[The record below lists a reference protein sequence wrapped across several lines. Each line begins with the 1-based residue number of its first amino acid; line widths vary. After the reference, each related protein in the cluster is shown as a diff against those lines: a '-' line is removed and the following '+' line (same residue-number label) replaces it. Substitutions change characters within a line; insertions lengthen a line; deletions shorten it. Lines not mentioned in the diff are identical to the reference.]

1 MKFKLKVINENN
13 ETVFKSKSKL
23 TPNDIV
29 LQFRR
34 MRKFGNYTVKYY
46 EDDREVCSENISVK
60 PKKMIRVFSEDKMV
74 FETLQDLKYRTL
86 IFKLRKRNLKG
97 RFSFQYISDGVVI
110 EQKNIFVGAED
121 LS

>member
-34 MRKFGNYTVKYY
+34 MRKFGDYIVKYY
-46 EDDREVCSENISVK
+46 EDDREVRSENISVK

-86 IFKLRKRNLKG
+86 IFKLRKHNLKG
-97 RFSFQYISDGVVI
+97 RFRFQYISDGFVI
-110 EQKNIFVGAED
+110 EQKNIFVGDAP
-121 LS
+121 S